1 MAPQVFTIHKIRL
14 VTKYGKV
21 FGKNAQQ
28 TCFNFIFFQN
38 NEFLKMFL
46 TISSCGM
53 GNGYEAVMETC
64 SFGYW
69 SMKKSNSFATIVL
82 VYI

>member
-1 MAPQVFTIHKIRL
+1 MQRTIVWDEDVAPQVFTIHKIRL
-14 VTKYGKV
+14 VTKYGMV
-21 FGKNAQQ
+21 FAKNAQQ

-64 SFGYW
+64 SFGY
-69 SMKKSNSFATIVL
+69 
-82 VYI
+82 

>member
-1 MAPQVFTIHKIRL
+1 MQRTLIWDEDVAPHVFTIHLIRL

-28 TCFNFIFFQN
+28 TCFNFIFFFQN

-53 GNGYEAVMETC
+53 DNGCDAGIET
-64 SFGYW
+64 
-69 SMKKSNSFATIVL
+69 
-82 VYI
+82 